1 MRGEACENK
10 NNAEKWQS
18 QTVCNVHHLPTVL
31 TVITLLIILEFRQ
44 RLAFFCFSQEQSER
58 NAWCNLI

>member
-10 NNAEKWQS
+10 TNAEKWQS

-31 TVITLLIILEFRQ
+31 TVITLLIMLEFRQ
-44 RLAFFCFSQEQSER
+44 RLAFFFVFPENSQKGV
-58 NAWCNLI
+58 LGVI